1 MSLVRFGVSIPQR
14 LLAAFDKRIR
24 AKGYHTRSEAIRDIM
39 REYLVAGEWEGD
51 EGIVVGTITVV
62 YDHGTRDL
70 THVLTELQHKF
81 HGAVSCSTHVHLDE
95 HNCLEVVVVK
105 GASREVQRIA
115 DRLISTRGVKH
126 GKLICTTTGEA
137 LA

>member
-24 AKGYHTRSEAIRDIM
+24 AKGYHTRSEAIRDVI
-39 REYLVAGEWEGD
+39 RDYLVEEEWERHAGS
-51 EGIVVGTITVV
+51 VVGTITVV
-62 YDHGTRDL
+62 YDHHTREL
-70 THVLTELQHKF
+70 TQILTELQHRF
-81 HGAVSCSTHVHLDE
+81 HGEICCSTHVHLDE